1 MTVGLEAIGKV
12 EGKLMLTETALVFG
26 SAEEMMRWARVV
38 CMAGGLHS
46 LQIHVLDLNLTPYSL
61 IILQG

>member
-26 SAEEMMRWARVV
+26 SAEEMMRWACVV

-46 LQIHVLDLNLTPYSL
+46 LEIHVLDLNLTPYSL